1 MRAGIVGLG
10 LIGGSFAKA
19 YSEAGHEVLAFDR
32 DESVLS
38 FAQIEGAVSAPLT
51 KENIGTCDIVLVAHL
66 PRNRHRIRHAN
77 GAVHRQKAD
86 GH

>member
-38 FAQIEGAVSAPLT
+38 FDVPRACTLPGAEKILTPLCSPNSLT
-51 KENIGTCDIVLVAHL
+51 KLSSAAL
-66 PRNRHRIRHAN
+66 
-77 GAVHRQKAD
+77 
-86 GH
+86 